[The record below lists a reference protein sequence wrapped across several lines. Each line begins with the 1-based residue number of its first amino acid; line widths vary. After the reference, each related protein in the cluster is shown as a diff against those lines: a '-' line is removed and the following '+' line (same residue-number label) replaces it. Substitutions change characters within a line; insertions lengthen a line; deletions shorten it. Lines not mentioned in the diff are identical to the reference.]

1 MQPSFGK
8 ESHVPTFARPMKH
21 VFPAVALVLTALLG
35 LTAFQPEGRETLT
48 REALGRLLFEDNL
61 LSADRSIS
69 CASCHLPAFAFGDT
83 SAVSLGVNGQKGT
96 RNTPPITN
104 MAFRSSFFWDG
115 RAATLEEQ
123 VLRPIE
129 NPVEMALPLS
139 EAIARLRANARYI
152 GYFQTL
158 YGRAPD
164 TTALADA
171 LAAFIRTLETGDT
184 PFDRWMQGD
193 KQAMSAE
200 AVRGRTIFM
209 KKGKCFDCHFG
220 PDFTGDEFRNIGLFN
235 GQDLNDIGRFAI
247 TKDSADLGR
256 FKVPGLRNVAVSA
269 PYMHHGGFRTLR
281 EVIDYYDNP
290 DRFVSNSINRD
301 TLLARPLG
309 LTETE
314 KDDLEAFL
322 HALTDDRFVRRP

>member
-1 MQPSFGK
+1 MKYTVFVGFGLCL
-8 ESHVPTFARPMKH
+8 S
-21 VFPAVALVLTALLG
+21 LIG
-35 LTAFQPEGRETLT
+35 LTAFQPEKREGLT
-48 REALGRLLFEDNL
+48 REALGRLLFEDRL

-69 CASCHLPAFAFGDT
+69 CASCHLPEFAFGDT
-83 SAVSLGVNGQKGT
+83 SAVSVGVGGQKGT

-104 MAFRSSFFWDG
+104 MAFRAHFFWDG

-139 EAIARLRANARYI
+139 EAVARLRADTRYQE
-152 GYFQTL
+152 YFEAL
-158 YGRAPD
+158 YGRQPD

-171 LAAFIRTLETGDT
+171 LAAFIRTLETADT
-184 PFDRWMQGD
+184 PFDRWMRGD
-193 KQAMSAE
+193 EGAMSAA
-200 AVRGRTIFM
+200 AVRGRAIFM
-209 KKGKCFDCHFG
+209 EKGKCFDCHFG

-235 GQDLNDIGRFAI
+235 GQDLNDVGRFAL

-256 FKVPGLRNVAVSA
+256 FKVPGLRNVAVTA
-269 PYMHHGGFRTLR
+269 PYMHHGAFRTLR

-290 DRFVSNSINRD
+290 DRFVSNSIGRD

-309 LTETE
+309 LTEAE
-314 KDDLEAFL
+314 KNDLEAFL
-322 HALTDDRFVRRP
+322 HALTDDRFVRKP

>member
-1 MQPSFGK
+1 
-8 ESHVPTFARPMKH
+8 MKH
-21 VFPAVALVLTALLG
+21 AFFVSVILGASLIG
-35 LTAFQPEGRETLT
+35 LTAFQPERREDLT
-48 REALGRLLFEDNL
+48 REELGRLLFEDKE

-69 CASCHLPAFAFGDT
+69 CASCHIPAFAFGDT
-83 SAVSLGVNGQKGT
+83 AAVSLGVGGQKGT
-96 RNTPPITN
+96 RNTPAITN
-104 MAFRSSFFWDG
+104 MSFRSSFFWDG
-115 RAATLEEQ
+115 RAASLEEQ

-129 NPVEMALPLS
+129 NPIEMALPLS
-139 EAIARLRANARYI
+139 EAVARLRANARYA

-164 TTALADA
+164 TTTLADA
-171 LAAFIRTLETGDT
+171 LAAFIRTLETADT
-184 PFDRWMQGD
+184 PFDRWMRGD
-193 KQAMSAE
+193 EQAMSAA

-209 KKGKCFDCHFG
+209 NKGKCFDCHFG

-235 GQDLNDIGRFAI
+235 GKDLNDPGRFAV
-247 TKDSADLGR
+247 TQDSADLGR

-269 PYMHHGGFRTLR
+269 PYMHDGSFRTLR

-290 DRFVSNSINRD
+290 DRFVPNSIGRD

-309 LTETE
+309 LTDAE

-322 HALTDDRFVRRP
+322 RALTDDRFARKP